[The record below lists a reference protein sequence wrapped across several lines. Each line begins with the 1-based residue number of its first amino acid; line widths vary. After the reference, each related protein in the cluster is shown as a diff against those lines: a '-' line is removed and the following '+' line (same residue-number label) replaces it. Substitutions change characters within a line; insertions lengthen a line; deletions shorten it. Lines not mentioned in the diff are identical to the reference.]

1 MGTKNK
7 KKLLSDSDYLFTLL
21 VALTKQRGGT
31 LYISEEEV
39 MGVSRHETLAL
50 FYDTNTKG
58 ITLKMIDLAL
68 KKDDSIN

>member
-1 MGTKNK
+1 M
-7 KKLLSDSDYLFTLL
+7 
-21 VALTKQRGGT
+21 ALTKQRGGT